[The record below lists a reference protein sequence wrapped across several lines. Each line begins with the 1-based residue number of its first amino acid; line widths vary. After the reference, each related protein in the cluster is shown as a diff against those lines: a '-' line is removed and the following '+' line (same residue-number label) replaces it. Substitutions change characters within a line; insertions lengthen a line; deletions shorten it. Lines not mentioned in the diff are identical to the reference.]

1 MIKGTSFIKN
11 LIHHNRLKHIDIFH
25 HYVRELASTRQF
37 IFENIII
44 LMIHVLILDNLGV
57 FGPKH
62 YDYMERLSFKQ
73 LVI

>member
-11 LIHHNRLKHIDIFH
+11 LVHRNRLKHIDIFH
-25 HYVRELASTRQF
+25 HYVRELTSTKQVV
-37 IFENIII
+37 FENIII
-44 LMIHVLILDNLGV
+44 FMIWVLIFNNLGV

-62 YDYMERLSFKQ
+62 YEYMERLSLRQ